1 MFEQRDLVQAEYD
14 AGQAEIVRLNEAQRN
29 VVSAEGTLV
38 QALANVQK
46 ARAQL
51 EAAANINNLG
61 RGFEGISGAAVTL
74 EVLAKQG
81 MQDNVAGSADQD
93 EVDRYLAIA
102 KAEAA
107 EEAAEEE
114 AEDVKE
120 AEDRKAVGEAELQK
134 QSEIVGPQQPKK

>member
-1 MFEQRDLVQAEYD
+1 M
-14 AGQAEIVRLNEAQRN
+14 
-29 VVSAEGTLV
+29 
-38 QALANVQK
+38 
-46 ARAQL
+46 
-51 EAAANINNLG
+51 
-61 RGFEGISGAAVTL
+61 

-81 MQDNVAGSADQD
+81 MQDNVAVSADQD